1 MMLIFFFS
9 SRRRHTRC
17 SRDWSSDVCSSD
29 LLQGLHAALLAGGFL
44 ERGLERS
51 RLRMQLI
58 GDLRWQHGHNHR
70 HRRLDFDADS
80 LAIMVRLEAAI
91 YLQEGRQLVFFF
103 YLVHPP
109 KLWLDAV
116 LDAIPVVV
124 VDVQVIGSLET
135 ARRRALG
142 CKDSRDAYADGAL
155 GFVVRVQD
163 GAEAGKQDRKSTRL
177 NSSHGYISYAV
188 F

>member
-1 MMLIFFFS
+1 
-9 SRRRHTRC
+9 
-17 SRDWSSDVCSSD
+17 
-29 LLQGLHAALLAGGFL
+29 
-44 ERGLERS
+44 
-51 RLRMQLI
+51 MQLI

-163 GAEAGKQDRKSTRL
+163 GAEAGKHRL
-177 NSSHGYISYAV
+177 VGAIALVANNHNQLARRHVADVGCFRHVLCRA
-188 F
+188 

>member
-1 MMLIFFFS
+1 
-9 SRRRHTRC
+9 
-17 SRDWSSDVCSSD
+17 
-29 LLQGLHAALLAGGFL
+29 
-44 ERGLERS
+44 
-51 RLRMQLI
+51 MQLI

-91 YLQEGRQLVFFF
+91 YLQEGRQLVLFF

-135 ARRRALG
+135 ARGRALG
-142 CKDSRDAYADGAL
+142 CKDSRDAYDDGAATRGSRAPNDL
-155 GFVVRVQD
+155 
-163 GAEAGKQDRKSTRL
+163 ERKDTRL
-177 NSSHGYISYAV
+177 NS
-188 F
+188 